1 MKISQK
7 VHCPN
12 CGKLANR
19 YYHLHNQSTETAC
32 PACDYLL
39 KSCSLT
45 GQVFESYAPG
55 LRMNYC

>member
-1 MKISQK
+1 MNIIQK

-12 CGKLANR
+12 CGKLADR
-19 YYHLHNQSTETAC
+19 RFYLQNQVTETAC

-45 GQVFESYAPG
+45 GRVLEAYAPG
-55 LRMNYC
+55 LSMNYC